1 MVTTTVVFK
10 YCEMGAL
17 QTSLEIPPTVLF
29 SIVNVSYLGW

>member
-1 MVTTTVVFK
+1 MITTTVVFK

-29 SIVNVSYLGW
+29 IVNVSYLGC